1 MNAKRAKL
9 ARRVVREYHPNAS
22 KETLYEVVPGS
33 QRVKE
38 WPVPIGTNP
47 DGTPKRLKYLT
58 ATFRR
63 TPDCFKSL
71 VKKYQPFTQGAAR

>member
-1 MNAKRAKL
+1 MNAKKAKL
-9 ARRVVREYHPNAS
+9 ARKVVREFHPNAGPT
-22 KETLYEVVPGS
+22 EYEVVPRS

-47 DGTPKRLKYLT
+47 DGTPRLFKYVT

-71 VKKYQPFTQGAAR
+71 SKRYQQFIGSQA

>member
-1 MNAKRAKL
+1 VRAKRAKL
-9 ARRVVREYHPNAS
+9 ARRVVREYHPNAGPT
-22 KETLYEVVPGS
+22 EYEVVPGS